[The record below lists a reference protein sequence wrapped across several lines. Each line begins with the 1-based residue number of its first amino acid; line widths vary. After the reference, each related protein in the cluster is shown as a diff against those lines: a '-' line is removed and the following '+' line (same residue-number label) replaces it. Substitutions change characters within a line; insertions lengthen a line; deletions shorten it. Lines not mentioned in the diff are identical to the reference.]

1 MSIAQPRTTTQARPN
16 EFLAPPE
23 PGLTAADLFARAHAM
38 IPGLRATQ
46 AETEAAGR
54 LLESTNQ
61 EFLDAGFYRI
71 VQPRRFGGYEF
82 GLDSYVRVMMEI
94 ARGCPSSAWVLAL
107 VSGHPIMLADFAE
120 RAQIEAYGESGD
132 YRCPSVGTPVPV
144 KRESGGFRVSGG
156 WDYASGCDVSTHVM
170 VSGLIPQEDGSFS
183 ARLMLVDRK
192 DFTIVDNWRM
202 IGMQGTGSRRVVID
216 DIIVPEYRTAPMTM
230 WQAPGKGAVHG
241 NPMYNGRK
249 GSFFLIELG
258 AVVVG
263 TVKGALDLY
272 EEICRTKKM
281 RFSPKMF
288 LFESHEFQQ
297 YYGDAQAKLDAAE
310 ALLLKV
316 TEQYV
321 AACTADPVTGGSFSE
336 ETDRRLFAAAQEACR
351 LAWDALEIIFST
363 AGTSVG
369 TKDSPLARIYR
380 DASVQKT
387 HFVQQHSR
395 TAVNAARLHFGLP
408 PLTPF

>member
-1 MSIAQPRTTTQARPN
+1 MSIAEPRAMIQARSTDA
-16 EFLAPPE
+16 LSLPE
-23 PGLTAADLFARAHAM
+23 PGLKPADLIARSQAM
-38 IPGLRATQ
+38 IPALRARQ

-54 LLESTNQ
+54 LLETTNQ

-82 GLDSYVRVMMEI
+82 DLTTYVRVMMEI

-120 RAQIEAYGESGD
+120 RAQIEAYGEHGD
-132 YRCPSVGTPVPV
+132 YRCPSVGSPLPV
-144 KRESGGFRVSGG
+144 KREQGGFRVSGG
-156 WDYASGCDVSTHVM
+156 WDYTSGCDVSTHVM
-170 VSGLIPQEDGSFS
+170 VSGLIPEGDSFG

-192 DFTIVDNWRM
+192 DFTITDNWRM
-202 IGMQGTGSRRVVID
+202 IGMQGTGSRRVVLD
-216 DIIVPEYRTAPMTM
+216 DIFIPEYRTAPMTM
-230 WQAPGKGAVHG
+230 WQAPGKGAVHA

-258 AVVVG
+258 AVIVG
-263 TVKGALDLY
+263 TAKGALDLY

-281 RFSPKMF
+281 RFPPKV
-288 LFESHEFQQ
+288 LLSESHEFQQ
-297 YYGDAQAKLDAAE
+297 YYGDAQSKLDAAE
-310 ALLLKV
+310 ALMLQV
-316 TEQYV
+316 TKQYV
-321 AACTADPVTGGSFSE
+321 DACTADPLTGGSFSE
-336 ETDRRLFAAAQEACR
+336 ETDRRLFAVGQEACR
-351 LAWDALEIIFST
+351 LAWDALEIIFAT
-363 AGTSVG
+363 AGTSIG
-369 TKDSPLARIYR
+369 SRDSMLARIYR

-395 TAVNAARLHFGLP
+395 TTVNAARLHFGLS

>member
-1 MSIAQPRTTTQARPN
+1 MSSTQTHPSIQVRPTKC
-16 EFLAPPE
+16 LAPPE
-23 PGLTAADLFARAHAM
+23 PGLTPADLLARARAM
-38 IPGLRATQ
+38 IPTLRARQ
-46 AETEAAGR
+46 AQTEAAGR
-54 LLESTNQ
+54 MLECANQ
-61 EFLDAGFYRI
+61 EFLSAGFYRI

-82 GLDSYVRVMMEI
+82 GLDSYVRVMIEI
-94 ARGCPSSAWVLAL
+94 ARGCPSTAWALAL

-120 RAQIEAYGESGD
+120 AAQVEAYGEDGD
-132 YRCPSVGTPVPV
+132 YRCPSVGSPLPV
-144 KRESGGFRVSGG
+144 KREPGGFRVSGG

-170 VSGLIPQEDGSFS
+170 VSGLVPEDDGSFV

-192 DFTIVDNWRM
+192 DLSIVDNWHM
-202 IGMQGTGSRRVVID
+202 MGMQGTGSRRVVID
-216 DIIVPEYRTAPMTM
+216 NVFVPEYRTAAMTM
-230 WQAPGKGAVHG
+230 WQAPGKGAVHE

-258 AVVVG
+258 SVVVG

-281 RFSPKMF
+281 RFSPKMY

-297 YYGDAQAKLDAAE
+297 YYGDAQAKVDAAE

-321 AACTADPVTGGSFSE
+321 EACTADPVTGGNFSE
-336 ETDRRLFAAAQEACR
+336 ETDRRLFAAAQLACQ
-351 LAWDALEIIFST
+351 LAWEALEIIFTT
-363 AGTSVG
+363 AGTSIG
-369 TKDSPLARIYR
+369 AMDSMLARLYR
-380 DASVQKT
+380 DAGVQKT
-387 HFVQQHSR
+387 HFVKQHSR

>member
-1 MSIAQPRTTTQARPN
+1 MSIAQPRVTAQAPPA
-16 EFLAPPE
+16 EALAPPE
-23 PGLTAADLFARAHAM
+23 PGLAPADLLARARAM
-38 IPGLRATQ
+38 IPALRAGQ

-54 LLESTNQ
+54 LLPSTNQ
-61 EFLDAGFYRI
+61 AFLDAGFYRI

-82 GLDSYVRVMMEI
+82 GLENYVRVMMEI

-107 VSGHPIMLADFAE
+107 VAGHPIMLADFAE
-120 RAQIEAYGESGD
+120 RAQLEAYGADGD
-132 YRCPSVGTPVPV
+132 YRCPSVGSPVPV
-144 KRESGGFRVSGG
+144 KREPGGFRVSGG

-170 VSGLIPQEDGSFS
+170 VSGLIPEEDGKFA

-192 DFTIVDNWRM
+192 DFTIVDNWHM

-216 DIIVPEYRTAPMTM
+216 GVFVPEYRTAAMTM

-258 AVVVG
+258 TVAIG

-321 AACTADPVTGGSFSE
+321 AACAADPVTGGSFSE

-351 LAWDALEIIFST
+351 LAWDALEIIFT
-363 AGTSVG
+363 TTGTSIG
-369 TKDSPLARIYR
+369 AKDSPLARIYR

-395 TAVNAARLHFGLP
+395 TTVNAARLHFGLP
-408 PLTPF
+408 QLTPF

>member
-1 MSIAQPRTTTQARPN
+1 MSSAQPLATTPARSTASLP
-16 EFLAPPE
+16 LPE
-23 PGLTAADLFARAHAM
+23 PELTPADAIVRAKAM
-38 IPGLRATQ
+38 IPTLRARQ

-54 LLESTNQ
+54 LLEITNQ

-82 GLDSYVRVMMEI
+82 DLGTYVRLMMEI

-107 VSGHPIMLADFAE
+107 VSGHPIMLADFPE
-120 RAQIEAYGESGD
+120 EAQIEAYGDHGD
-132 YRCPSVGTPVPV
+132 YRCPSVGSPLPV
-144 KRESGGFRVSGG
+144 KREQGGFRVSGG
-156 WDYASGCDVSTHVM
+156 WDYTSGCDVATHAM
-170 VSGLIPQEDGSFS
+170 VSGLVPEGNGFV
-183 ARLMLVDRK
+183 ARLMLIDRK

-202 IGMQGTGSRRVVID
+202 MGMQGTGSRRVVLENVF
-216 DIIVPEYRTAPMTM
+216 VPEYRTAPMTM
-230 WQAPGKGAVHG
+230 WQAPGKGAVHA

-258 AVVVG
+258 AVIVG

-281 RFSPKMF
+281 RFSPGVF
-288 LFESHEFQQ
+288 LYESHEFQQ
-297 YYGDAQAKLDAAE
+297 YYGDAQSKLDAAE
-310 ALLLKV
+310 ALLLRL

-321 AACTADPVTGGSFSE
+321 AACIADPLTGGSFSE
-336 ETDRRLFAAAQEACR
+336 ETDRRLFTAGQEACR
-351 LAWDALEIIFST
+351 LAWDALEIIFTT
-363 AGTSVG
+363 AGTSIG
-369 TKDSPLARIYR
+369 TRDSMLARIYR
-380 DASVQKT
+380 DAGVQKT

-395 TAVNAARLHFGLP
+395 TTVNAARLHFGLS

>member
-1 MSIAQPRTTTQARPN
+1 M
-16 EFLAPPE
+16 L
-23 PGLTAADLFARAHAM
+23 ARARAM
-38 IPGLRATQ
+38 IPALRACQ

-54 LLESTNQ
+54 ILESTNQ

-82 GLDSYVRVMMEI
+82 GLDDYVRVMMEI

-107 VSGHPIMLADFAE
+107 VSGHPIMLADFPE
-120 RAQIEAYGESGD
+120 RAQVEAYGVDGD
-132 YRCPSVGTPVPV
+132 YRCPSVGSPVPV
-144 KRESGGFRVSGG
+144 KREPGGFRVSGG
-156 WDYASGCDVSTHVM
+156 WDYTSGCDISTHAM
-170 VSGLIPQEDGSFS
+170 VSGLVPEEGGSYV

-202 IGMQGTGSRRVVID
+202 MGMQGTGSRRVVID
-216 DIIVPEYRTAPMTM
+216 DIFVPEYRTAAMTM
-230 WQAPGKGAVHG
+230 WQAPGQGAAHS

-288 LFESHEFQQ
+288 LYESHEFQQ
-297 YYGDAQAKLDAAE
+297 YFGDAQSKLDAAE
-310 ALLLKV
+310 ALLVKV

-321 AACTADPVTGGSFSE
+321 AACVADPVTGGSFSE
-336 ETDRRLFAAAQEACR
+336 ETDRRLFATAQEACR
-351 LAWDALEIIFST
+351 LAWDALEIMFTT
-363 AGTSVG
+363 AGTSIG
-369 TKDSPLARIYR
+369 AKDSPLARIYR

-395 TAVNAARLHFGLP
+395 TAVNAARLHFGLSQ
-408 PLTPF
+408 LTPF

>member
-1 MSIAQPRTTTQARPN
+1 MSIAQPRATTQARPT

-23 PGLTAADLFARAHAM
+23 PGLTPADLLARAKAM
-38 IPGLRATQ
+38 IPVLRARQ

-54 LLESTNQ
+54 LLESTNH

-120 RAQIEAYGESGD
+120 LGQLEAYGEHGD
-132 YRCPSVGTPVPV
+132 YRCPSVGSPVPV
-144 KRESGGFRVSGG
+144 KREPGGFRVSGG

-170 VSGLIPQEDGSFS
+170 VSGLIPEEDGRFT

-216 DIIVPEYRTAPMTM
+216 DIFVPEYRTAPMTM
-230 WQAPGKGAVHG
+230 WQAPGKGAVHS

-258 AVVVG
+258 AVVIG
-263 TVKGALDLY
+263 TAKGALDLY

-297 YYGDAQAKLDAAE
+297 YYGGAQSKLDAAE

-316 TEQYV
+316 TEQYID
-321 AACTADPVTGGSFSE
+321 ACAADPVTGGDFSE
-336 ETDRRLFAAAQEACR
+336 ETDRAGSPGTRLRLSSPPPEPASVRRIRRWPGSIAMQACR
-351 LAWDALEIIFST
+351 R
-363 AGTSVG
+363 
-369 TKDSPLARIYR
+369 RISCNSIR
-380 DASVQKT
+380 GRRSMRRGCISACR
-387 HFVQQHSR
+387 H
-395 TAVNAARLHFGLP
+395 
-408 PLTPF
+408 